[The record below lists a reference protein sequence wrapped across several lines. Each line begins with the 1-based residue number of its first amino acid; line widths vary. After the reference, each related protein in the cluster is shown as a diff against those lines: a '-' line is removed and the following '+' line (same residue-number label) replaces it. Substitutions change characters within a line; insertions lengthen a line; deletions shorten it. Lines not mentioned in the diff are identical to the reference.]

1 MSMTNVW
8 AVIRREYLQR
18 VRSRWFIFS
27 TIAGPVFMIGAIVL
41 PAVLASR
48 SQKSDREIAVVDRTG
63 VLYGRVAPRLEDA
76 GFTVHPEAWS
86 DDVEAELSQ
95 QVTDDKLGGFLVLDD
110 NTLAAGRATYYG
122 KSNPSP
128 VRRLA
133 IRSAVSRSALE
144 KILDDRGMDAESLM
158 GGGELDVEVLSA
170 GGAGMGDPR
179 FAVAYI
185 GAFFL
190 YFMLLIYSVSVMRA
204 TLEEKTS
211 RVVEVV
217 ISSMR
222 PWHLMLGKILGVGAV
237 GLTQMGVWVL
247 SALLA
252 FSTGL
257 PALMGARSELS
268 GVADAQQ
275 FMPGVGVL
283 LLFLGFFL
291 FGFFIYSGLYAAVG
305 AMCSTDE
312 EAQQAQMPVTLLVI
326 VPVMFL
332 MPVIQ
337 NPSATSSV
345 ILSLIPFFSPILMFA
360 RAAGGGAPP
369 WEVALSFVLMA
380 LAVVAVAWVAGRI
393 YKVGILMAGKRPTL
407 PELWRWVREA

>member
-1 MSMTNVW
+1 
-8 AVIRREYLQR
+8 
-18 VRSRWFIFS
+18 
-27 TIAGPVFMIGAIVL
+27 
-41 PAVLASR
+41 
-48 SQKSDREIAVVDRTG
+48 
-63 VLYGRVAPRLEDA
+63 
-76 GFTVHPEAWS
+76 
-86 DDVEAELSQ
+86 
-95 QVTDDKLGGFLVLDD
+95 
-110 NTLAAGRATYYG
+110 
-122 KSNPSP
+122 
-128 VRRLA
+128 
-133 IRSAVSRSALE
+133 
-144 KILDDRGMDAESLM
+144 
-158 GGGELDVEVLSA
+158 
-170 GGAGMGDPR
+170 
-179 FAVAYI
+179 
-185 GAFFL
+185 
-190 YFMLLIYSVSVMRA
+190 
-204 TLEEKTS
+204 
-211 RVVEVV
+211 
-217 ISSMR
+217 
-222 PWHLMLGKILGVGAV
+222 
-237 GLTQMGVWVL
+237 
-247 SALLA
+247 
-252 FSTGL
+252 
-257 PALMGARSELS
+257 MGARSELS